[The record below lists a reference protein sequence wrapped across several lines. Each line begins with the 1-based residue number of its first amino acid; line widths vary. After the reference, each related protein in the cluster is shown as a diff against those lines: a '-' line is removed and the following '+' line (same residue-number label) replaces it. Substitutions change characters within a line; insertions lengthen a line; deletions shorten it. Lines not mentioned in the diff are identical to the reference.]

1 MGIGVKP
8 NVGIRLRSFRERR
21 GWSLRALSEHCGLSI
36 NAISRIERG
45 ENSPTISSLQRLAGA
60 LAVPIT
66 DLFMDSQN
74 RAVDFE
80 KKGSRERISSHCLV
94 AEKLSDS
101 SLHLL
106 EPYRVQINPG
116 CDGSQSPLTHP
127 GKEFIFCLS
136 GRLDFYIGEQCF
148 RMQSGDSILFD
159 SHHPHYWLNP
169 GAQAAEILMV
179 FQAVQDN
186 SLARSCHLPI

>member
-1 MGIGVKP
+1 MAIGVKP
-8 NVGIRLRSFRERR
+8 TVGIRLRSFRERR

-66 DLFMDSQN
+66 DFFLDSQT

-80 KKGSRERISSHCLV
+80 KKGSGVKITYPCQE
-94 AEKLSDS
+94 AEKLSNS
-101 SLHLL
+101 PLHLL

-127 GKEFIFCLS
+127 GKEFIFCFS
-136 GRLDFYIGEQCF
+136 GSLDFFVGEQRF
-148 RMQSGDSILFD
+148 RMQSGDSILFN
-159 SHHPHYWLNP
+159 SLRPHYWLNP

-179 FQAVQDN
+179 FQATQDN
-186 SLARSCHLPI
+186 SLARSCHLFV